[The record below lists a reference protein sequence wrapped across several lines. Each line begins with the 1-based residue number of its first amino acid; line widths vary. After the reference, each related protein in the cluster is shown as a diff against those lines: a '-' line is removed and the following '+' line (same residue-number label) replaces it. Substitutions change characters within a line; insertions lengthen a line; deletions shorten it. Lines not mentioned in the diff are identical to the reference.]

1 MSKTEIEKSAY
12 HEAGHIVFAYLH
24 GYRCVGVFIKPNGS
38 GTTGLDYGTDKELMQ
53 AIQVNV
59 TNSAPYNLLPIDQK
73 RRTSEVGVKMLEITL
88 AGEITETILMDEG
101 KIDPKSLIALQ
112 GPDLDDV
119 LAVEQLFKDLKFH
132 NDPHFIARH
141 TKAVQAKIEMLN
153 LWPVIEALANSILTE
168 PDNMLEQQDIEDVFS
183 STGFQY

>member
-24 GYRCVGVFIKPNGS
+24 GYRCKGVFIKPDGS
-38 GTTGLDYGTDKELMQ
+38 GTTGLDYGTDKELIQ

-59 TNSAPYNLLPIDQK
+59 TNSDPYNLLQIEQK
-73 RRTSEVGVKMLEITL
+73 RRTSEAGGKMLEITL
-88 AGEITETILMDEG
+88 AGEIAETILIDDG
-101 KIDPKSLIALQ
+101 KIDPKSLVALQ

-141 TKAVQAKIEMLN
+141 IKAVQAKIETLN
-153 LWPVIEALANSILTE
+153 IWPVIEALATAILAE